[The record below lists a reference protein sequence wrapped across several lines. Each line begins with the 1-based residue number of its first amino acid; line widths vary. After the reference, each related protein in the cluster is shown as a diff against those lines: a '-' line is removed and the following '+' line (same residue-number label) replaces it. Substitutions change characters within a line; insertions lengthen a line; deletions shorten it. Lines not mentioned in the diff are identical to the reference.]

1 MSTTK
6 GIGKVPSPYLHLS
19 FSRYNI
25 LTPGDPALEGYIVP
39 SDLNCAVSVPNALI
53 GSRYISDAVE
63 KIARSRKL
71 KGVQNSEEPE
81 GAYFEITNDSALIA
95 EGLHPY
101 FTLHKLYIKPL
112 AAPFSSSGTN
122 VTIRGYSR
130 ARKDPLSWDVNFASD
145 YHEPFEVKIQKY
157 SKQEWSQL
165 YGVEILADYGE
176 DKLDWEFCLDDL
188 EVEFFK
194 IREEVVGSQPEDQVI
209 LESLERG
216 L

>member
-25 LTPGDPALEGYIVP
+25 LTPGDPALEGFIVP
-39 SDLNCAVSVPNALI
+39 SDLNCAVSAPNALI
-53 GSRYISDAVE
+53 GSRYTSGAAE
-63 KIARSRKL
+63 TIARSKKL
-71 KGVQNSEEPE
+71 RGIQTLEEPE
-81 GAYFEITNDSALIA
+81 GAYFEIANASALIA

-101 FTLHKLYIKPL
+101 FTLRKFFIKPL
-112 AAPFSSSGTN
+112 AAPSSSTN
-122 VTIRGYSR
+122 VIIKGYSHTH
-130 ARKDPLSWDVNFASD
+130 KDPLTWDVKFESD
-145 YHEPFEVKIQKY
+145 YHEPFEVKIQEY

-188 EVEFFK
+188 EVLFFK
-194 IREEVVGSQPEDQVI
+194 MDRDVVESQPGDQVI

>member
-6 GIGKVPSPYLHLS
+6 GIGKVPSPYLYLS

-25 LTPGDPALEGYIVP
+25 LTPGDPALEGFIVP
-39 SDLNCAVSVPNALI
+39 SDLNCAVSAPNALI
-53 GSRYISDAVE
+53 GSRYTSGAAE
-63 KIARSRKL
+63 KIAKSRNV
-71 KGVQNSEEPE
+71 KGVQSVQEPE
-81 GAYFEITNDSALIA
+81 GAYFEIANASTLIA
-95 EGLHPY
+95 EGLHPH
-101 FTLHKLYIKPL
+101 FTLRKLYIKPL
-112 AAPFSSSGTN
+112 AAPSSGTT

-130 ARKDPLSWDVNFASD
+130 ARKDPLSWDIYFASD
-145 YHEPFEVKIQKY
+145 YHEPFEVNIQEY

-188 EVEFFK
+188 EVQFFK
-194 IREEVVGSQPEDQVI
+194 IVEEVVEGQPEDQVI